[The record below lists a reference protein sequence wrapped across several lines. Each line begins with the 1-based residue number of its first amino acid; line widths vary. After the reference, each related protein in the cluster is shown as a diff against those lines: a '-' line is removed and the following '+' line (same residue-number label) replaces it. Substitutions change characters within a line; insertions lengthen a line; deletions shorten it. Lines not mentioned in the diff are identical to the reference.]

1 LPESKGTDSKTNAP
15 IPAGERVPFPVGTS
29 DGRKYVRLE
38 LSSPVEFHVLTLS
51 GGKLKLSRKRSNAEI
66 LNLSQGGM
74 LLATDSP
81 VPSDG
86 FMILTLNLN
95 GLVVLDGVLGKIKR
109 VEPSGEGD
117 FLVGLQFAA
126 EAELEKLVSAEEIR
140 RLPMK
145 VTSFKHKISQII
157 SSYLRTAELTA
168 K

>member
-1 LPESKGTDSKTNAP
+1 MPDSKGTDSKTNAP
-15 IPAGERVPFPVGTS
+15 TPAGERIPFPVGTS

-38 LSSPVEFHVLTLS
+38 LSSPVEFHVLTHS
-51 GGKLKLSRKRSNAEI
+51 GGKLKLSRKKSNAEV

-74 LLATDSP
+74 LLVTDSP
-81 VPSDG
+81 VPSEG
-86 FMILTLNLN
+86 FLIITLNLN

-117 FLVGLQFAA
+117 FLVGLEFAA
-126 EAELEKLVSAEEIR
+126 EAQLEKLASAEDIR
-140 RLPMK
+140 RLPVK
-145 VTSFKHKISQII
+145 VTSFRHKISQII

>member
-1 LPESKGTDSKTNAP
+1 LLDSKGADSKTKSP
-15 IPAGERVPFPVGTS
+15 SSPAERMPFAVGTS

-38 LSSPVEFHVLTLS
+38 LSSPVEFHVLTCDK
-51 GGKLKLSRKRSNAEI
+51 GKLKLFRGKGSAEI

-74 LLATDSP
+74 LLVTESA

-86 FMILTLNLN
+86 FLIVSLNLN

-117 FLVGLQFAA
+117 FLVGLQFAV
-126 EAELEKLVSAEEIR
+126 EEELEKLTSSEEIR
-140 RLPMK
+140 RLPVK

-157 SSYLRTAELTA
+157 SSYIRTAEAVA